1 MKMENKQVIEITGA
15 IAVVLSLIFVGLE
28 LRQSTVASKAASYQ
42 ALGMTSIETWRL
54 KAENRDLNNII
65 DKFSRASD
73 IEVSNMR
80 ASDIS
85 LARAFVISV
94 LRANETAFL
103 QVESGLLDPE
113 AMVYLGMEGFMNSNL
128 LQRMWPQVKGS
139 LSIEYLDYLDGRFEF
154 IESNH

>member
-54 KAENRDLNNII
+54 RAENRDLNDII

-139 LSIEYLDYLDGRFEF
+139 LSIEYLDGRFEF
-154 IESNH
+154 IESNN

>member
-154 IESNH
+154 IESNN

>member
-113 AMVYLGMEGFMNSNL
+113 AMVYLGMEGFMNCNL

-154 IESNH
+154 IESNN